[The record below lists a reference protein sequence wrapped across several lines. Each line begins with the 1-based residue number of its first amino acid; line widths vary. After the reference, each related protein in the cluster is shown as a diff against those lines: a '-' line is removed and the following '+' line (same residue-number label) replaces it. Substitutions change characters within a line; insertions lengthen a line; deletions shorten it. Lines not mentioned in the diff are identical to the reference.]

1 MNEKEQKKLASS
13 IVLKARAEC
22 RKRKID
28 PYIAIGAFIDE
39 TIRELTMV
47 NSDEK
52 ISEFLTSIAGK
63 VKQGIYRDKKSK

>member
-39 TIRELTMV
+39 IIRELSIV

>member
-47 NSDEK
+47 VATASCNVFDLWLGALEEES
-52 ISEFLTSIAGK
+52 
-63 VKQGIYRDKKSK
+63 R